1 VPARSWREIRKF
13 SGNPALGENMG
24 RLARSVFPFSF
35 VFLLSL
41 VSFAA
46 APPAPPV
53 TYNASVERVFAAEM
67 KAFGATPTNSEKGK
81 CQVSYQSTGRYKL
94 LWTASCK
101 EIGNGQVGV
110 TLAAEGQWF
119 FGVGDEKNRIAKI
132 FWSNMDVI
140 LKNGATSNGAPA
152 PSPLVAQPA
161 PELSPLVAQPAPELS
176 PSAPSAPTPAPL
188 VAPRA
193 SENAAMVQI
202 SSEPSGADILVDGNY
217 TGSTPSQLKLKSG
230 THSVS
235 IIKKGFAPWERSIT
249 VESGEIRNV
258 AAELEK

>member
-1 VPARSWREIRKF
+1 
-13 SGNPALGENMG
+13 
-24 RLARSVFPFSF
+24 
-35 VFLLSL
+35 
-41 VSFAA
+41 
-46 APPAPPV
+46 
-53 TYNASVERVFAAEM
+53 
-67 KAFGATPTNSEKGK
+67 
-81 CQVSYQSTGRYKL
+81 
-94 LWTASCK
+94 
-101 EIGNGQVGV
+101 V
-110 TLAAEGQWF
+110 TLTAEGQWF

-132 FWSNMDVI
+132 FWNNMDAI

-152 PSPLVAQPA
+152 PSPLVAQPT
-161 PELSPLVAQPAPELS
+161 PALS

-188 VAPRA
+188 VAPPA

-230 THSVS
+230 PHSVS
-235 IIKKGFAPWERSIT
+235 IIKKGFAPWQRSIT